1 MLDVENHV
9 VDMIL
14 VYKLDRLTRS
24 IQDLEDIVI
33 KLEENNCELEA
44 AVEEINTTTTNGRFF
59 I

>member
-1 MLDVENHV
+1 
-9 VDMIL
+9 MIL